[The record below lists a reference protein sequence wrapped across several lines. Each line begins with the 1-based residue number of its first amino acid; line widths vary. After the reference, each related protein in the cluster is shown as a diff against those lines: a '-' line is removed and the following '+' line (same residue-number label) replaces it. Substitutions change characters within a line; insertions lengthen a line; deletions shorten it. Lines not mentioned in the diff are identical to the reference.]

1 MSSFAQWIKRYP
13 VVRGMITYSLLWP
26 TGCLIQQKISGK
38 KLDELDWKKCWR
50 FFFYG
55 GFIVAPSLYCW
66 IRVASIMWPNQNLK
80 SAIAKVGALQYAGTH
95 TTIRDWLIGALT
107 EQISY
112 TPMAMTAFYFSMS
125 LLESKTVEE
134 SLNEVRVKVFP
145 TYKVQ
150 FYDFKHKVALCIWPF
165 IQTFNFSV
173 VPEKNRVPFVS
184 MCSLLW
190 TIFLAYMKE
199 KELKELEAG
208 IFVKK

>member
-1 MSSFAQWIKRYP
+1 MSAFVQWIKRYP

-26 TGCLIQQKISGK
+26 TGCFIQQKLSGK
-38 KLDELDWKKCWR
+38 KINEIDWKKCWR

-66 IRVASIMWPNQNLK
+66 IRVASIMWPQQNLK
-80 SAIAKVGALQYAGTH
+80 SAIAK
-95 TTIRDWLIGALT
+95 ALT

-125 LLESKTVEE
+125 LLEAKSVEE
-134 SLNEVRVKVFP
+134 SLNEVRVKLFP
-145 TYKVQ
+145 TY
-150 FYDFKHKVALCIWPF
+150 KVALCIWPF

-190 TIFLAYMKE
+190 TIFLAYMKQ
-199 KELKELEAG
+199 KEQKELEAG
-208 IFVKK
+208 IFVK

>member
-1 MSSFAQWIKRYP
+1 
-13 VVRGMITYSLLWP
+13 MITYSLLWP
-26 TGCLIQQKISGK
+26 TGCFIQQKLSGK
-38 KLDELDWKKCWR
+38 KLNEIDWKKCWR

-66 IRVASIMWPNQNLK
+66 IRVASIMWPQQNLK
-80 SAIAKVGALQYAGTH
+80 SAIAK
-95 TTIRDWLIGALT
+95 ALT

-125 LLESKTVEE
+125 LLEAKSIEE
-134 SLNEVRVKVFP
+134 SLNEVRVKLFP
-145 TYKVQ
+145 TYKVGCPT
-150 FYDFKHKVALCIWPF
+150 FVALCIWPF

-190 TIFLAYMKE
+190 TIFLAYMKQ
-199 KELKELEAG
+199 KEQKELEGG
-208 IFVKK
+208 IFVK